1 MLEAQDVAP
10 AQGCHATYKHSIW
23 GNSSFQT
30 SWHALPS
37 YRSSPEFSVE
47 RPPRLI
53 RSLDIIL
60 MFLDFFKS
68 QTTLSAMG
76 VGWTASTPLGTRQ
89 VSCSLQG
96 SPSTVV
102 HHRRA
107 PNATASSHRHD
118 SLENYSGKIASL
130 TFFGLFLL
138 QYNRAQQEPSP
149 ARPACGRMAEAQLQ
163 WPEVQLPCSPC
174 Q

>member
-23 GNSSFQT
+23 GNLSFQT

-37 YRSSPEFSVE
+37 YRSSPKFSVE
-47 RPPRLI
+47 LPPRFI
-53 RSLDIIL
+53 RSIDIISL

-76 VGWTASTPLGTRQ
+76 VGWTASTPLGTQQ

-102 HHRRA
+102 LHRRA
-107 PNATASSHRHD
+107 PNATASSCRHD

-138 QYNRAQQEPSP
+138 QYNRTQQEPSA
-149 ARPACGRMAEAQLQ
+149 ARLWSDG
-163 WPEVQLPCSPC
+163 
-174 Q
+174 